1 MTSCVVAELP
11 QGGAEQGC
19 GRSWGCGRSQRWRP
33 LQHTAIPSSQPGKD
47 FFFHSLAPLCF
58 MDVKMLSV
66 SHAVALLL
74 AAGATLSYDLI
85 D

>member
-1 MTSCVVAELP
+1 MVAELP
-11 QGGAEQGC
+11 QGGRSKDVGGAGC
-19 GRSWGCGRSQRWRP
+19 GLSQRWRP